1 MSDDKRDA
9 HASSPPSPRSGSLS
23 PMNAPSMTP
32 PRSRSPSLSALQP
45 VLSSAQ
51 PLLQHE
57 DLAPMQSPRSRSSS
71 LSAMQPSTSGPHIG
85 QMEPVSPVL
94 SPVQQR
100 VSLSSPLLST
110 QQGRAQAL
118 PDASQHLS
126 PMSSSP
132 PRSATAISINEH
144 ADERRALL
152 QPTTEQS
159 VSSWL
164 PTRVN
169 AATFV
174 AQATDAV
181 GAGLSLSTAL
191 APQSATV
198 RNLVSGSAWA
208 ISGAIGTAT
217 GRATQAAWATGAGA
231 LNTLA
236 GLSSV
241 ASTGFGTVD
250 SPSWQADQASPIASY
265 ASNAAWAG
273 AGLATIGDGVSTM
286 RNASNWSATFAG
298 TAQIASGVANV
309 TAGAAGALST
319 YWHGQNSLDPRAGV
333 ASVVSG
339 AAWVAGSAFGALG
352 AGLSW
357 YSRRGSSTSASS
369 GSDATDYRALNV

>member
-23 PMNAPSMTP
+23 PMNAPSMPP

-45 VLSSAQ
+45 VLSSPQ
-51 PLLQHE
+51 PVLQHE
-57 DLAPMQSPRSRSSS
+57 DLASMQSPRPRSSS
-71 LSAMQPSTSGPHIG
+71 LSAMLPPTSGPHVA
-85 QMEPVSPVL
+85 QMDPPSPVL

-100 VSLSSPLLST
+100 VSLSSPPLSV
-110 QQGRAQAL
+110 QGRAQSV
-118 PDASQHLS
+118 PDTSQRLS

-132 PRSATAISINEH
+132 PRVATAISINEH

-152 QPTTEQS
+152 QPATDHS

-164 PTRVN
+164 PTPVN
-169 AATFV
+169 AATFA

-217 GRATQAAWATGAGA
+217 GRATQAAWSTGAGA

-250 SPSWQADQASPIASY
+250 SPSWQADHASPIASY

-298 TAQIASGVANV
+298 TAQIASGLANV

-357 YSRRGSSTSASS
+357 YSRRGSSTSSSS
-369 GSDATDYRALNV
+369 GSDATAYRELNV